1 MAIDEKDQ
9 TLLSALSQNARKS
22 VSELARE
29 LGLSRTTVKH
39 RLERLES
46 SGVISGYGL
55 RLGEGF
61 KDNTLQS
68 YVNLSVDPKLTARVV
83 VQLKAFAE
91 VEAVFTVSGKF
102 DLVLLVRTTTTAKLD
117 GLLDKIGEV
126 EGVLSTE
133 SAIVLSVKFD
143 RR

>member
-46 SGVISGYGL
+46 TGIISGYGL
-55 RLGEGF
+55 RLGEGYR
-61 KDNTLQS
+61 DNTLQS

-102 DLVLLVRTTTTAKLD
+102 DLVLLVRTTTTSKLD